1 MSRALL
7 FIFAM
12 MQAQVVVSL
21 AIAPT
26 TVCPERCADDGPDG
40 QCPPLCLSCP
50 SSSHTA
56 APVLASVVAVPTVRR
71 EPLPAGATLRPTEPE
86 PGDIF
91 HVPKCLLA

>member
-7 FIFAM
+7 FLFAV
-12 MQAQVVVSL
+12 MQAQVVVTL

-40 QCPPLCLSCP
+40 QCPPACLSCP
-50 SSSHTA
+50 PSSHTA
-56 APVLASVVAVPTVRR
+56 APVLACVPVTPTVRGEPVPTV
-71 EPLPAGATLRPTEPE
+71 ASLRPAEPE

-91 HVPKCLLA
+91 HVPKPRLA